1 MRSTGQKP
9 ERVLG
14 FRWILV
20 GRIQNTENLER
31 GRTVSTDPTVEWN
44 GVDATA

>member
-20 GRIQNTENLER
+20 GRIQIENLER
-31 GRTVSTDPTVEWN
+31 GRTGSADPTVEWN